1 MYKSIIN
8 CLLIIPAEVLFI
20 PIRKVQISIMTTPN
34 IQSFINCFQN
44 RLEPP
49 VRQHLKN
56 VYGTLMMT
64 CASATA
70 GVYVDIYTWFQAGF
84 LSAIIGAGLMLMLI
98 ATPDN
103 GKNTTQRL
111 GYLLGF
117 GLTSGM
123 SMGPLLQYVAV
134 VNPSIIIT
142 ALLGTTLV
150 FVCFSIAAMLA
161 ERGSWLFLG
170 GTLMTLLTSMSL
182 MSLVNLFMQSH
193 ILHQTHLYL
202 GLMLMCG
209 FVLFDTQLIIEKRR
223 MGSKDFVQHALE
235 LFIDF
240 IGMFRRLVVILTQKE
255 EQNRRRKR
263 E

>member
-1 MYKSIIN
+1 M
-8 CLLIIPAEVLFI
+8 
-20 PIRKVQISIMTTPN
+20 TPN
-34 IQSFINCFQN
+34 IQTFINSFQN

-64 CASATA
+64 CASASA
-70 GVYVDIYTWFQAGF
+70 GVFVDMYTSFQAGF

-103 GKNTTQRL
+103 GKNTKLRL

-117 GLTSGM
+117 GLTSGIGL
-123 SMGPLLQYVAV
+123 GPLFEYVSFV
-134 VNPSIIIT
+134 EPSLIMT

-150 FVCFSIAAMLA
+150 FVCFSVAAMLA

-170 GTLMTLLTSMSL
+170 GTLMTLLTSMSV
-182 MSLVNLFMQSH
+182 MALVNIFTQSYF
-193 ILHQTHLYL
+193 LYQAHLYL
-202 GLMLMCG
+202 GLVLMCG

-223 MGSKDFVQHALE
+223 MGNKDFIQHALE

-240 IGMFRRLVVILTQKE
+240 IGIFRRLLIILTQKE

-263 E
+263 D

>member
-1 MYKSIIN
+1 MFY
-8 CLLIIPAEVLFI
+8 VF
-20 PIRKVQISIMTTPN
+20 R
-34 IQSFINCFQN
+34 
-44 RLEPP
+44 EPP

-64 CASATA
+64 CGAASA
-70 GVYVDIYTWFQAGF
+70 GVYVDMYTRFQAGL
-84 LSAIIGAGLMLMLI
+84 LSALVGAGLMLMLI

-103 GKNTTQRL
+103 GKNTQLRL

-123 SMGPLLQYVAV
+123 GLGPLMEYVSV
-134 VNPSIIIT
+134 VDPSIIVT
-142 ALLGTTLV
+142 ALMGTTLV

-182 MSLVNLFMQSH
+182 MTLVNLFMQSH
-193 ILHQTHLYL
+193 ILYQTHLYL

-223 MGSKDFVQHALE
+223 MGNKDFVQHALE

-240 IGMFRRLVVILTQKE
+240 IGMFRRLLIILTQKE

-263 E
+263 D

>member
-1 MYKSIIN
+1 MAPTI
-8 CLLIIPAEVLFI
+8 E
-20 PIRKVQISIMTTPN
+20 T
-34 IQSFINCFQN
+34 FINSFQN

-56 VYGTLMMT
+56 VYATLMMT
-64 CASATA
+64 CVSASV
-70 GVYVDIYTWFQAGF
+70 GVFVDMYTSFQAGF
-84 LSAIIGAGLMLMLI
+84 LSTILGIGLMLMLI

-103 GKNTTQRL
+103 GKNTKLRL

-117 GLTSGM
+117 GLTSGIGL
-123 SMGPLLQYVAV
+123 GPLLEYVSV
-134 VNPSIIIT
+134 VDPSIIVT
-142 ALLGTTLV
+142 ALLGTSLV
-150 FVCFSIAAMLA
+150 FVCFSIASMLA

-182 MSLVNLFMQSH
+182 MSLANIFMQSH
-193 ILHQTHLYL
+193 FLYQSHLYL

-240 IGMFRRLVVILTQKE
+240 IGIFRRLVIILTQKE

-263 E
+263 D

>member
-1 MYKSIIN
+1 M
-8 CLLIIPAEVLFI
+8 
-20 PIRKVQISIMTTPN
+20 TPN
-34 IQSFINCFQN
+34 LQTFINSFQN

-64 CASATA
+64 CGSAVA
-70 GVYVDIYTWFQAGF
+70 GVYVDMYTWFQAGI
-84 LSAIIGAGLMLMLI
+84 LSAIVGAGLMLMLI

-103 GKNTTQRL
+103 GKNTNLRL

-123 SMGPLLQYVAV
+123 SLSPLLEYVSFID
-134 VNPSIIIT
+134 PSIIVT
-142 ALLGTTLV
+142 ALLGSTLV

-182 MSLVNLFMQSH
+182 MTLVNLFMQSH
-193 ILHQTHLYL
+193 FLYQAHLYL

-240 IGMFRRLVVILTQKE
+240 IGMFRRLLIILSQKE

-263 E
+263 D

>member
-1 MYKSIIN
+1 MAPSIQTFVN
-8 CLLIIPAEVLFI
+8 
-20 PIRKVQISIMTTPN
+20 S
-34 IQSFINCFQN
+34 FQN

-56 VYGTLMMT
+56 VYGALTMT
-64 CASATA
+64 CASACA
-70 GVYVDIYTWFQAGF
+70 GVYVDYAIFQAGL
-84 LSAIIGAGLMLMLI
+84 LSAIAGIGFMLMLL
-98 ATPDN
+98 ATPDDY
-103 GKNTTQRL
+103 GKNTNKRL

-123 SMGPLLQYVAV
+123 GLGPLLAI
-134 VNPSIIIT
+134 VNAIDPAIIVT

-170 GTLMTLLTSMSL
+170 GTLGTLVSSMAIMSL
-182 MSLVNLFMQSH
+182 FNIFMQSR
-193 ILHQTHLYL
+193 ILYQTHLYL
-202 GLMLMCG
+202 GLLMMCG

-223 MGSKDFVQHALE
+223 LGNKDFVQHALE

-240 IGMFRRLVVILTQKE
+240 IGIFRRLLIILTQKE
-255 EQNRRRKR
+255 EQDRRRKR

>member
-1 MYKSIIN
+1 MAPT
-8 CLLIIPAEVLFI
+8 L
-20 PIRKVQISIMTTPN
+20 QT
-34 IQSFINCFQN
+34 FINSFQN

-64 CASATA
+64 CGAASA
-70 GVYVDIYTWFQAGF
+70 GVYVDMFTRFQAGF

-103 GKNTTQRL
+103 GKNTSLRL

-123 SMGPLLQYVAV
+123 SMGPLMEYVSV
-134 VNPSIIIT
+134 IDPSIIVT
-142 ALLGTTLV
+142 ALMGTTLV

-182 MSLVNLFMQSH
+182 MTLVNLFMQSH
-193 ILHQTHLYL
+193 FLYQAHLYL

-240 IGMFRRLVVILTQKE
+240 IGIFRRLVIILTQKE
-255 EQNRRRKR
+255 EQERRRKR
-263 E
+263 D

>member
-1 MYKSIIN
+1 M
-8 CLLIIPAEVLFI
+8 A
-20 PIRKVQISIMTTPN
+20 PN
-34 IQSFINCFQN
+34 IQSFINSFQN

-64 CASATA
+64 CGAASA
-70 GVYVDIYTWFQAGF
+70 GVYIDMYTRFQAGL
-84 LSAIIGAGLMLMLI
+84 LSALVGVGLMLMLI

-103 GKNTTQRL
+103 GKNTNLRL

-123 SMGPLLQYVAV
+123 GLGPLLDYVSIV
-134 VNPSIIIT
+134 DPSIIVT
-142 ALLGTTLV
+142 ALLGTTIV

-170 GTLMTLLTSMSL
+170 GTLMTLLSSMSL
-182 MSLVNLFMQSH
+182 MALVNIFMQNH
-193 ILHQTHLYL
+193 FLYQAHLYL
-202 GLMLMCG
+202 GLILMCG

-223 MGSKDFVQHALE
+223 MGNKDFVQHALE

-240 IGMFRRLVVILTQKE
+240 IGILRRLLIILTQKE
-255 EQNRRRKR
+255 KENRRSKR

>member
-1 MYKSIIN
+1 M
-8 CLLIIPAEVLFI
+8 
-20 PIRKVQISIMTTPN
+20 TPN
-34 IQSFINCFQN
+34 LQTFVNSFQN

-64 CASATA
+64 CGAALG
-70 GVYVDIYTWFQAGF
+70 GVFVDMYTWFQAGI
-84 LSAIIGAGLMLMLI
+84 LSAIAGAGLMLMLI

-103 GKNTTQRL
+103 GKNTNLRL

-123 SMGPLLQYVAV
+123 SLGPLLEYVSFV
-134 VNPSIIIT
+134 DPSIIVT
-142 ALLGTTLV
+142 ALMGSTLV

-161 ERGSWLFLG
+161 DRGSWLFLG

-182 MSLVNLFMQSH
+182 MTLVNIFMQSH
-193 ILHQTHLYL
+193 FLYQAHLYL

-240 IGMFRRLVVILTQKE
+240 IGMFRRLLIILSQKE

>member
-1 MYKSIIN
+1 MA
-8 CLLIIPAEVLFI
+8 P
-20 PIRKVQISIMTTPN
+20 T
-34 IQSFINCFQN
+34 IQSFINSFQN

-64 CASATA
+64 GLAASA
-70 GVYVDIYTWFQAGF
+70 GVFIDMYTSFQAGI
-84 LSAIIGAGLMLMLI
+84 LSTIIGAGLMLMLI
-98 ATPDN
+98 VTPDN
-103 GKNTTQRL
+103 GKNTQLRM

-117 GLTSGM
+117 GLTSGIGL
-123 SMGPLLQYVAV
+123 GPLLEYVSV
-134 VNPSIIIT
+134 VDPSIIVT

-150 FVCFSIAAMLA
+150 FVCFSIASMLA

-182 MSLVNLFMQSH
+182 MTITNMFMQSPF
-193 ILHQTHLYL
+193 LYKSHLYL
-202 GLMLMCG
+202 GLVLMCG

-223 MGSKDFVQHALE
+223 MGNKDFVQHALE

-240 IGMFRRLVVILTQKE
+240 IGIFRRLLVILTQKE
-255 EQNRRRKR
+255 EQSRCRKR

>member
-1 MYKSIIN
+1 M
-8 CLLIIPAEVLFI
+8 
-20 PIRKVQISIMTTPN
+20 TPN
-34 IQSFINCFQN
+34 IQTFINSFQN

-56 VYGTLMMT
+56 VYGTLTMT
-64 CASATA
+64 CGAASA
-70 GVYVDIYTWFQAGF
+70 GVFVDMYTRFQAGF

-103 GKNTTQRL
+103 GKNTSLRL

-123 SMGPLLQYVAV
+123 SLGPLLDYVSV
-134 VNPSIIIT
+134 VDPSIIVT
-142 ALLGTTLV
+142 ALLGTTIV
-150 FVCFSIAAMLA
+150 FVCFSVAAMLA

-170 GTLMTLLTSMSL
+170 GTLMTLFTSMSL
-182 MSLVNLFMQSH
+182 MTLVNLFMQSH
-193 ILHQTHLYL
+193 FLYQAHLYL

-223 MGSKDFVQHALE
+223 MGNKDFVQHALE

-240 IGMFRRLVVILTQKE
+240 IGVFRRLLIILTQKE

-263 E
+263 D

>member
-1 MYKSIIN
+1 M
-8 CLLIIPAEVLFI
+8 
-20 PIRKVQISIMTTPN
+20 TPN
-34 IQSFINCFQN
+34 LQTFVNSFQN

-64 CASATA
+64 CASAVA
-70 GVYVDIYTWFQAGF
+70 GVYVDMYTWFQAGI
-84 LSAIIGAGLMLMLI
+84 LSAIVGAGLMLMLI

-103 GKNTTQRL
+103 GKNTNLRL

-123 SMGPLLQYVAV
+123 GLGPLLQYVSFID
-134 VNPSIIIT
+134 PSIIVT
-142 ALLGTTLV
+142 ALLGSTLV

-170 GTLMTLLTSMSL
+170 GTLMTLLTSMSVMAL
-182 MSLVNLFMQSH
+182 ANLFMQSH
-193 ILHQTHLYL
+193 FLYQTHLYL

-223 MGSKDFVQHALE
+223 MGNKDFVQHALE

-240 IGMFRRLVVILTQKE
+240 IGMFRRLLIILTQKE

-263 E
+263 D

>member
-1 MYKSIIN
+1 M
-8 CLLIIPAEVLFI
+8 A
-20 PIRKVQISIMTTPN
+20 PN
-34 IQSFINCFQN
+34 IQTFINSFQN

-64 CASATA
+64 CGAASA
-70 GVYVDIYTWFQAGF
+70 GVYVDMYTRFQAGI
-84 LSAIIGAGLMLMLI
+84 LSTIAGAALMLMLI
-98 ATPDN
+98 ATPDT
-103 GKNTTQRL
+103 GKNTKLRL

-117 GLTSGM
+117 GLATGM
-123 SMGPLLQYVAV
+123 GLGPLLEYV
-134 VNPSIIIT
+134 SIIDPAIIVT

-150 FVCFSIAAMLA
+150 FVCFSIAAMLG

-170 GTLMTLLTSMSL
+170 GPLMTLITSMSL
-182 MSLVNLFMQSH
+182 MTLMNLFMQSFILSQIH
-193 ILHQTHLYL
+193 IYV
-202 GLMLMCG
+202 GLMAMCG

-240 IGMFRRLVVILTQKE
+240 VGMFRRLLIILTQKE
-255 EQNRRRKR
+255 ENNRRRRR

>member
-1 MYKSIIN
+1 M
-8 CLLIIPAEVLFI
+8 
-20 PIRKVQISIMTTPN
+20 TPN
-34 IQSFINCFQN
+34 IQSFINSFQN

-64 CASATA
+64 CGAASA
-70 GVYVDIYTWFQAGF
+70 GVYIDMFTRFQAGL
-84 LSAIIGAGLMLMLI
+84 LSAIVGAGLMLMLI

-103 GKNTTQRL
+103 GKNTKLRL

-123 SMGPLLQYVAV
+123 SMGPLLDYVSV
-134 VNPSIIIT
+134 VDPSIIVT
-142 ALLGTTLV
+142 ALLGTTIV

-161 ERGSWLFLG
+161 DRGSWLFLG
-170 GTLMTLLTSMSL
+170 GTLMTLLSSMSL
-182 MSLVNLFMQSH
+182 MTLVNLFMQSH
-193 ILHQTHLYL
+193 FLYQVHLYL

-223 MGSKDFVQHALE
+223 MGNKDFVQHALE

-240 IGMFRRLVVILTQKE
+240 VGMLRRLLIILTQKE

>member
-1 MYKSIIN
+1 M
-8 CLLIIPAEVLFI
+8 A
-20 PIRKVQISIMTTPN
+20 PN
-34 IQSFINCFQN
+34 IQTFINSFQN

-64 CASATA
+64 CASAST
-70 GVYVDIYTWFQAGF
+70 GVLVDMYTSFQAGF
-84 LSAIIGAGLMLMLI
+84 LSTIIGAGLMLMLI

-103 GKNTTQRL
+103 GKNTKLRL

-117 GLTSGM
+117 GLSSGM
-123 SMGPLLQYVAV
+123 GLGPLLQYVSV
-134 VNPSIIIT
+134 LEPSIIVT

-150 FVCFSIAAMLA
+150 FVCFSVAAMLA

-182 MSLVNLFMQSH
+182 MTLANIFMQSH
-193 ILHQTHLYL
+193 FLYQAHLYL

-223 MGSKDFVQHALE
+223 MGNKDFVQHALE

-240 IGMFRRLVVILTQKE
+240 IGLFRRLLIILTQKE

-263 E
+263 D

>member
-1 MYKSIIN
+1 M
-8 CLLIIPAEVLFI
+8 
-20 PIRKVQISIMTTPN
+20 TPN
-34 IQSFINCFQN
+34 LQTFVNSFQN

-64 CASATA
+64 CASAVA
-70 GVYVDIYTWFQAGF
+70 GVYVDMYTWFQAGI
-84 LSAIIGAGLMLMLI
+84 LSAIVGAGLMLMLI

-103 GKNTTQRL
+103 GKNTNLRL

-123 SMGPLLQYVAV
+123 SLSPLLEYVSFID
-134 VNPSIIIT
+134 PSIIVT
-142 ALLGTTLV
+142 ALLGSTLV

-182 MSLVNLFMQSH
+182 MTLVNLFMQSH
-193 ILHQTHLYL
+193 FLYQAHLYL

-240 IGMFRRLVVILTQKE
+240 IGMFRRLLIILSQKE

-263 E
+263 D

>member
-1 MYKSIIN
+1 M
-8 CLLIIPAEVLFI
+8 
-20 PIRKVQISIMTTPN
+20 TPN
-34 IQSFINCFQN
+34 IQTFINSFQN

-64 CASATA
+64 CGAASA
-70 GVYVDIYTWFQAGF
+70 GVYIDMYTRFQAGL
-84 LSAIIGAGLMLMLI
+84 LSAIVGAGLMLMLI

-103 GKNTTQRL
+103 GKNTQLRL

-123 SMGPLLQYVAV
+123 GMGPLLQYVSIV
-134 VNPSIIIT
+134 DPSIIVT
-142 ALLGTTLV
+142 ALLGTTIV

-182 MSLVNLFMQSH
+182 MTLVNIFMQSH
-193 ILHQTHLYL
+193 FLHQAHLYL

-223 MGSKDFVQHALE
+223 MGNKDFVQHALE

-240 IGMFRRLVVILTQKE
+240 IGMLRRLLIILTQKE
-255 EQNRRRKR
+255 EQNRRHKR

>member
-1 MYKSIIN
+1 M
-8 CLLIIPAEVLFI
+8 
-20 PIRKVQISIMTTPN
+20 TPN
-34 IQSFINCFQN
+34 IQTFINSFQN
-44 RLEPP
+44 RLEQP

-56 VYGTLMMT
+56 VYGTLTMT
-64 CASATA
+64 CGAATA
-70 GVYVDIYTWFQAGF
+70 GVFVDTYTRFQAGF

-103 GKNTTQRL
+103 GKNTTLRL

-123 SMGPLLQYVAV
+123 SLGPLLEYVSV
-134 VNPSIIIT
+134 VDPSIIVT
-142 ALLGTTLV
+142 ALLGTTVV
-150 FVCFSIAAMLA
+150 FVCFSVAAMLA

-170 GTLMTLLTSMSL
+170 GPLMTLFTSMSL
-182 MSLVNLFMQSH
+182 ITLVNIFTQSH
-193 ILHQTHLYL
+193 FLYQAHLYL
-202 GLMLMCG
+202 GLVLMCG

-223 MGSKDFVQHALE
+223 MGNKDFVQHALE

-240 IGMFRRLVVILTQKE
+240 IGVFRRLLIILTQKE

-263 E
+263 D

>member
-1 MYKSIIN
+1 M
-8 CLLIIPAEVLFI
+8 
-20 PIRKVQISIMTTPN
+20 TPN
-34 IQSFINCFQN
+34 IQTFINSFQN

-64 CASATA
+64 CGAASV
-70 GVYVDIYTWFQAGF
+70 GVYVDMYTRFQAGI
-84 LSAIIGAGLMLMLI
+84 LSTIAGAALMLMLI
-98 ATPDN
+98 ATPDT
-103 GKNTTQRL
+103 GKNTNLRL

-117 GLTSGM
+117 GLATGM
-123 SMGPLLQYVAV
+123 GLGPLMEYV
-134 VNPSIIIT
+134 SIVDPAIIVT

-150 FVCFSIAAMLA
+150 FVCFSIAAMLG

-170 GTLMTLLTSMSL
+170 GPLMTLITSMSL
-182 MSLVNLFMQSH
+182 MTLMNLFMQSFILSQIH
-193 ILHQTHLYL
+193 IYL
-202 GLMLMCG
+202 GLMAMCG

-240 IGMFRRLVVILTQKE
+240 VGMFRRLLIILTQKE
-255 EQNRRRKR
+255 ENNRRRKR

>member
-1 MYKSIIN
+1 M
-8 CLLIIPAEVLFI
+8 A
-20 PIRKVQISIMTTPN
+20 PN
-34 IQSFINCFQN
+34 IQTFINSFQN

-64 CASATA
+64 CTAASV
-70 GVYVDIYTWFQAGF
+70 GVYVDMFTRFQAGF
-84 LSAIIGAGLMLMLI
+84 LSAIVGAGLMLMLL
-98 ATPDN
+98 ATPDD
-103 GKNTTQRL
+103 GKNTKLRL
-111 GYLLGF
+111 GYLTGF

-123 SMGPLLQYVAV
+123 SLGPLLEYVSAV
-134 VNPSIIIT
+134 DPSIIVT

-170 GTLMTLLTSMSL
+170 GTLMTLFSSMFVMSL
-182 MSLVNLFMQSH
+182 ANIFLQSQF
-193 ILHQTHLYL
+193 IYQAHLYL
-202 GLMLMCG
+202 GLVLMCG

-240 IGMFRRLVVILTQKE
+240 VGMFRRLVIILTQKVKSTETE

-263 E
+263 D

>member
-1 MYKSIIN
+1 M
-8 CLLIIPAEVLFI
+8 
-20 PIRKVQISIMTTPN
+20 TPN
-34 IQSFINCFQN
+34 LQTFVNSFQN

-64 CASATA
+64 CGSALA
-70 GVYVDIYTWFQAGF
+70 GVYVDMYTWFQAGI
-84 LSAIIGAGLMLMLI
+84 LSAIAGAGLMLMLI

-103 GKNTTQRL
+103 GKNTNLRL

-123 SMGPLLQYVAV
+123 SLGPLLEYVSFV
-134 VNPSIIIT
+134 DPSIIVT

-182 MSLVNLFMQSH
+182 MTLVNIFMQSH
-193 ILHQTHLYL
+193 LLYQAHLYL

-240 IGMFRRLVVILTQKE
+240 IGMFRRLLIILSQKE

-263 E
+263 D